1 MLHKCE
7 GGVNN
12 SEMSGDEEIKGAFVS
27 YHITALS
34 FIHTRPEY
42 NYKCMFVHL
51 NIGHYIR
58 EIQVFIQCIRQI

>member
-1 MLHKCE
+1 MLYKCE

-42 NYKCMFVHL
+42 NYKCMF
-51 NIGHYIR
+51 II
-58 EIQVFIQCIRQI
+58 

>member
-1 MLHKCE
+1 
-7 GGVNN
+7 
-12 SEMSGDEEIKGAFVS
+12 MSGDEEIKGEFVS